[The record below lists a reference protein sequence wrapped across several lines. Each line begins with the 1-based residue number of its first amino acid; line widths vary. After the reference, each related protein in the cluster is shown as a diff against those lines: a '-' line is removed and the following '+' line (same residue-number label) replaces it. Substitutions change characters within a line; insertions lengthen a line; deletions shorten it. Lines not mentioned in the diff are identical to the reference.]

1 MIDLQPSPA
10 AAQEEEPPTSPGL
23 RLGARAASWAG
34 AVPFLLFIGLLL
46 VIPAISVVVGA
57 FETDSGGFT
66 LANLRIATEGP
77 YLSSF
82 IASFELSIAST
93 VLAVI
98 LGMLAALAIAGTGG
112 RSRALL
118 QSASSVLANTGGV
131 PLAFAF
137 IATLGNFG
145 VVTEVLS
152 SLGFDPYRHGF
163 SLYSVLGLTI
173 VYQYFLVPLMVL
185 IMIGPIRTF
194 KRSWVEAATSLGASR
209 LRFWASVGLPIL
221 APAILSGAV
230 VIFTDAFAAYAT
242 AEALTSGT
250 IPLVPI
256 QIGSLVSGNVA
267 AGQGNLGNALGLGM
281 IIVIAAAATIYLAS
295 SRRSARWLR

>member
-1 MIDLQPSPA
+1 MINLEASRPA
-10 AAQEEEPPTSPGL
+10 TQAGEPPASPGL
-23 RLGARAASWAG
+23 RLRTRATPWAG
-34 AVPFLLFIGLLL
+34 ALPFLAFIALLL
-46 VIPAISVVVGA
+46 VVPAISVVVGA
-57 FETDSGGFT
+57 FQTESGGFT
-66 LANLRIATEGP
+66 LSNLRIATEGP
-77 YLSSF
+77 YLASF
-82 IASFELSIAST
+82 VASFELSVSST
-93 VLAVI
+93 LLAVVF
-98 LGMLAALAIAGTGG
+98 GTLAALAIAGARG

-145 VVTEVLS
+145 VVTEVLT
-152 SLGFDPYRHGF
+152 SLGFDPYRDGF

-173 VYQYFLVPLMVL
+173 VYQYFLIPLMVL

-209 LRFWASVGLPIL
+209 FRFWISVGLPIL

-256 QIGSLVSGNVA
+256 QIGTLVSGNVA

-281 IIVIAAAATIYLAS
+281 IIVIAAAATVYLAS